1 MRNRLFFI
9 YLFVI
14 LSAGSL
20 SAVTVN
26 VDFGNVDL
34 NTALKTQVETT
45 ITNEIA
51 KYDNMPKLATGFGN
65 ANTYASHAAT
75 LRGYQ
80 GYDIFAIAVGSML
93 SVQAPND
100 DPMFFTELQ
109 DELDTGDLYA
119 GIGGNP
125 AVVQAGLNLG
135 FILDG
140 LHIAFKFGKF
150 DYGVDSSDFKVD
162 YKSNLFGVLLNYQL
176 INEKAILSRI
186 LLWRG
191 LSLESGFIYSNNIV
205 SFYKELPTQVVPGGT
220 IFPYTFTASV
230 DSSMDLVL
238 DTKTVVVPIE
248 IYSSIRLFYVL
259 NIGVGGGVDYVPYGS
274 TSFKLKSAG
283 PITVTDDADSGS
295 SGLVGTQGS
304 VSIDAGTRDVAPDK
318 YRPKGMINLGLSL
331 GPVFIDIPATYY
343 FTDNGYAIG
352 LSAGMAW

>member
-1 MRNRLFFI
+1 MRNRIFLI

-14 LSAGSL
+14 LSSGSL
-20 SAVTVN
+20 SAVTVT
-26 VDFGNVDL
+26 VDFGNTDL
-34 NTALKTQVETT
+34 NTALKSQVETA

-51 KYDNMPKLATGFGN
+51 KYDYMPKLATGFGN

-100 DPMFFTELQ
+100 DPMFFTGLQ

-125 AVVQAGLNLG
+125 AVVQVGLNLG

-162 YKSNLFGVLLNYQL
+162 YKSNLFGGLLNYQL
-176 INEKAILSRI
+176 ISEKSILSGI

-205 SFYKELPTQVVPGGT
+205 SFYKELPSQDIANSG
-220 IFPYTFTASV
+220 YTVRVDKSV
-230 DSSMDLVL
+230 DLVL
-238 DTKTVVVPIE
+238 DTKSVVVPIE
-248 IYSSIRLFYVL
+248 IYTSIRLFYAL
-259 NIGVGGGVDYVPYGS
+259 NIGVGGGIDYVPYGN

-283 PITVTDDADSGS
+283 PIEIIGDVPTAGA
-295 SGLVGTQGS
+295 LVGTEGTAT
-304 VSIDAGTRDVAPDK
+304 IKAGTDDVSPDK
-318 YRPKGMINLGLSL
+318 YRPKMMINFGLSL
-331 GPVFIDIPATYY
+331 GPVFIDMPATYY
-343 FTDNGYAIG
+343 FTDNGYAVG
-352 LSAGMAW
+352 LSAGVVW

>member
-14 LSAGSL
+14 MSAGSL
-20 SAVTVN
+20 SAVTVS
-26 VDFGNVDL
+26 VIFDDPSIP
-34 NTALKTQVETT
+34 TAFADQVAGIIET
-45 ITNEIA
+45 ELA
-51 KYDNMPKLATGFGN
+51 KYDQMPKLATGFGN

-93 SVQAPND
+93 SVQAPSD

-109 DELDTGDLYA
+109 DELDTGDVYA
-119 GIGGNP
+119 GVGGNP

-135 FILDG
+135 FIIDG
-140 LHIAFKFGKF
+140 LHISFKFGKF
-150 DYGVDSSDFKVD
+150 DYGIDKSD
-162 YKSNLFGVLLNYQL
+162 YKIDYESNLFGVLLNYQL

-191 LSLESGFIYSNNIV
+191 LSIESGFIYSNNIV
-205 SFYKELPTQVVPGGT
+205 SFYKELGTQLVDDAT
-220 IFPYTFTASV
+220 YYATV
-230 DSSMDLVL
+230 DSSVDLVL
-238 DTKTVVVPIE
+238 DTKTVVVPVE
-248 IYSSIRLFYVL
+248 LYTSIRLLYIL
-259 NIGVGGGVDYVPYGS
+259 NIGVGGGIDYVPYGN
-274 TSFKLKSAG
+274 TSITLKSAG
-283 PITVTDDADSGS
+283 PIEIVAPSDP
-295 SGLVGTQGS
+295 LIVGTKGS
-304 VSIDAGTRDVAPDK
+304 ATIDAGTRDVAPDK

>member
-1 MRNRLFFI
+1 MRNRLFII

-20 SAVTVN
+20 SALTVDVSFDN
-26 VDFGNVDL
+26 GGPID
-34 NTALKTQVETT
+34 TAFAATVEAA
-45 ITNEIA
+45 IVPLIA
-51 KYDNMPKLATGFGN
+51 QYDNMPDLARGFGN

-109 DELDTGDLYA
+109 DELDTGDIYA
-119 GIGGNP
+119 GVGGNP

-135 FILDG
+135 FIIDG

-150 DYGVDSSDFKVD
+150 DYGVDKSDYKID
-162 YKSNLFGVLLNYQL
+162 YKSNLFGGLLNYQI

-205 SFYKELPTQVVPGGT
+205 SFYKKLDTILIPPTGG
-220 IFPYTFTASV
+220 YEASV
-230 DSSMDLVL
+230 DPSIDLVL
-238 DTKTVVVPIE
+238 DTKTVVIPLE
-248 IYSSIRLFYVL
+248 IYTSIRLLYVL
-259 NIGVGGGVDYVPYGS
+259 NIGVGGGLDFVPYGR
-274 TSFKLKSAG
+274 TSFELKSAG
-283 PITVTDDADSGS
+283 PIVLTNTPVAPIG
-295 SGLVGTQGS
+295 VGTEGTAT
-304 VSIDAGTRDVAPDK
+304 IDAGTSDVEPDK
-318 YRPKGMINLGLSL
+318 YRPKAMMNLGISA
-331 GPVFIDIPATYY
+331 GPIFIDVPATYY
-343 FTDNGYAIG
+343 FTDNGYAVGI
-352 LSAGMAW
+352 SAGMAW

>member
-1 MRNRLFFI
+1 MRNRLFII

-14 LSAGSL
+14 MSAGSL

-26 VDFGNVDL
+26 VDFGNAAL
-34 NTALKTQVETT
+34 NAALKTDVEDAIRT
-45 ITNEIA
+45 EIA
-51 KYDNMPKLATGFGN
+51 KYDYMPKLATGFGN

-119 GIGGNP
+119 GVGGNP

-150 DYGVDSSDFKVD
+150 DYGVENSDFKVD
-162 YKSNLFGVLLNYQL
+162 YKSNLFGGLLNYQL

-191 LSLESGFIYSNNIV
+191 LSLESGCIYSNNIV
-205 SFYKELPTQVVPGGT
+205 SFYKELPSQDITNGG
-220 IFPYTFTASV
+220 YTVRVDKSV
-230 DSSMDLVL
+230 DLVL
-238 DTKTVVVPIE
+238 DTKSVVVPIE
-248 IYSSIRLFYVL
+248 IYTSIRLLYVL
-259 NIGVGGGVDYVPYGS
+259 NIGVGGGVDYVPYGN

-283 PITVTDDADSGS
+283 PIEVIADIPTAGLLIGTKGS
-295 SGLVGTQGS
+295 AT
-304 VSIDAGTRDVAPDK
+304 INAGTDDVAPDK
-318 YRPKGMINLGLSL
+318 YRPKAMMNLGISA
-331 GPVFIDIPATYY
+331 GPIFIDVPATYY
-343 FTDNGYAIG
+343 FTDNGYAVG

>member
-1 MRNRLFFI
+1 MRNRLFII

-26 VDFGNVDL
+26 VTFDDPSIPTVFAD
-34 NTALKTQVETT
+34 QVAGIIET
-45 ITNEIA
+45 ELA
-51 KYDNMPKLATGFGN
+51 KYDQMPKLATGFGN

-80 GYDIFAIAVGSML
+80 GYEIFAIAVGSML
-93 SVQAPND
+93 SVQAPSD
-100 DPMFFTELQ
+100 DPMFFTSLQ
-109 DELDTGDLYA
+109 DELDTGDVYA
-119 GIGGNP
+119 GVGGNP

-150 DYGVDSSDFKVD
+150 DYGVESSDFKVD
-162 YKSNLFGVLLNYQL
+162 YKSNLFGGLLNYQI

-205 SFYKELPTQVVPGGT
+205 SFYKKLDTQPVDDGT
-220 IFPYTFTASV
+220 YYATV
-230 DSSMDLVL
+230 DPSIDLVL

-248 IYSSIRLFYVL
+248 LYTSIRLLYFL
-259 NIGVGGGVDYVPYGS
+259 NIGVGGGFDYVPYGK
-274 TSFKLKSAG
+274 TSFSLKSAG
-283 PITVTDDADSGS
+283 PIEIVAPSNP
-295 SGLVGTQGS
+295 LIVGTKGS
-304 VSIDAGTRDVAPDK
+304 ATIDAGTSDIEPDK
-318 YRPKGMINLGLSL
+318 YRPKAMMNLGISA
-331 GPVFIDIPATYY
+331 GPIFIDVPATYY
-343 FTDNGYAIG
+343 FTDNGYAVGI
-352 LSAGMAW
+352 SAGMAW